1 MAGGP
6 GHGLEDLLI
15 YFLASHGHFLDDL
28 ASVELEIGG
37 LEDAIIDQLYSLLP
51 AADHKASIDRPI
63 LLTIPLFLFLL
74 ILFEFLFYLDCITF
88 AIGCLPLEDGL
99 IGHVFLVED
108 PLL

>member
-6 GHGLEDLLI
+6 GHGLEDLFI
-15 YFLASHGHFLDDL
+15 YFLASHGHLLDDL
-28 ASVELEIGG
+28 ASVELEIRG

-74 ILFEFLFYLDCITF
+74 ILLEFLFYLDCITF